1 MQQGIS
7 GFWIGLKSKNGGVT
21 MKSDLLLEAAQKL
34 REAASRLEVEA
45 YKARTEEQTCAVSSL
60 IKIFLEHKERQETK
74 YE

>member
-1 MQQGIS
+1 
-7 GFWIGLKSKNGGVT
+7 

>member
-1 MQQGIS
+1 
-7 GFWIGLKSKNGGVT
+7 

-34 REAASRLEVEA
+34 REAALRIEA
-45 YKARTEEQTCAVSSL
+45 EAHQARAEEQMCAVSSL